1 MTHTWI
7 TPPTRALIVGINDYD
22 APTTLINPLKGC
34 VADATAIYSFL
45 TQTIGMAAT
54 DILLLTSPTTDPTR
68 KAIRAN
74 ILSGLREFLGS
85 APAKSEVLFYYS
97 GHGSFTTLAPDIAF
111 GDKQGETLVPA
122 DARVNGVLDI
132 LDRELRVIRH
142 ELAKKGLHLTV
153 IADSC
158 FSGDVMRGDPAP
170 AGEMVPRLTG
180 SAHGGARTLS
190 SLLDGSVVLAD
201 ITTLYEQQDEDAY
214 TLVSG
219 CLPTQQSYEV
229 PLGDT
234 RRGVMTTALL
244 TAMEAVGGAL
254 TYAEL
259 GRVLSAFVQPKH
271 LEKQLPNI
279 TGDVE
284 RGIFGTPLPARE
296 KPLFAIHS
304 INPDGSINIRAGLI
318 AGLEE
323 GSALQGYGNWSLSTP
338 TGKWKVVEAKAH
350 TATAEPI
357 EGATNPQPGQP
368 LQLLARS
375 NAPTV
380 YFDPSSRKIQE
391 AWYEDKK
398 VGVPALVET
407 TNANGATYIVTTD
420 QSDFIARRDDGLIR
434 PSLRRSR
441 QDPRAVYDLARQLN
455 RVAMYETFVARRPA
469 PKETWQL
476 PPLNTEGGLKV
487 QVERLEWNGTDTV
500 LGFDSTI
507 PLPPKSRLRL
517 TLENQTGQELWVALY
532 LLDEPY
538 FVAERLYPNDSNFY
552 LTPGTSRTVIW
563 SNNEWGGGI
572 LSLKLFVSSREIKAA
587 DAPPFPCGTRDTHRG
602 SDTSR
607 GLKIVDYDDGND
619 EGWATY
625 QVVYGL

>member
-1 MTHTWI
+1 MTLSWL
-7 TPPTRALIVGINDYD
+7 TPPYRALIVGINEYD
-22 APTTLINPLKGC
+22 APKSLINPLQGC
-34 VADATAIYSFL
+34 VADATAIYGFL
-45 TQTIGMAAT
+45 TQTVGMAAT
-54 DILLLTSPTTDPTR
+54 DILLLTSPATDSTR
-68 KAIRAN
+68 KATRAN
-74 ILSGLREFLGS
+74 ILVGIQEFLGS
-85 APAKSEVLFYYS
+85 APANSEVLFYYS
-97 GHGSFTTLAPDIAF
+97 GHGSFTSLAPEISF

-142 ELAKKGLHLTV
+142 ELAQKGLHLTV

-170 AGEMVPRLTG
+170 AGEMIPRLTG
-180 SAHGGARTLS
+180 SAHGGARTLT
-190 SLLDGSVVLAD
+190 SLLDGTIALTD
-201 ITTLYEQQDEDAY
+201 ITALYEQEDEDSY

-244 TAMEAVGGAL
+244 TALEAVGGTL

-284 RGIFGTPLPARE
+284 RGIFGTPFPARE

-304 INPDGSINIRAGLI
+304 INPDDSINIRAGLI
-318 AGLEE
+318 AGLET
-323 GSALQGYGNWSLSTP
+323 GSELRGYGNWSLSIL

-350 TATAEPI
+350 TSTAEPI
-357 EGATNPQPGQP
+357 EGDAKPQPGQP
-368 LQLLARS
+368 LQLLTRS

-380 YFDPSSRKIQE
+380 YFDPSAKKIQE

-398 VGVPALVET
+398 VGIPALVET
-407 TNANGATYIVTTD
+407 ANTTGATYIVTTD
-420 QSDFIARRDDGLIR
+420 QSDFIARRAGGLIR

-455 RVAMYETFVARRPA
+455 RVATYETFVARRPA
-469 PKETWQL
+469 PNEAWQL
-476 PPLNTEGGLKV
+476 PALNTQGGV
-487 QVERLEWNGTDTV
+487 QVQIERLEWNGTGTS
-500 LGFDSTI
+500 LTFDSAT
-507 PLPPKSRLRL
+507 PLPAKSRLRL
-517 TLENQTGQELWVALY
+517 TLENQTGQNLWVALY

-552 LTPGTSRTVIW
+552 LPTGTSRTVTW
-563 SNNEWGGGI
+563 NNNEWGGGI
-572 LSLKLFVSSREIKAA
+572 VSLKMFVSSREIKAA
-587 DAPPFPCGTRDTHRG
+587 DAPLFPCGTRDTHRG

-607 GLKIVDYDDGND
+607 GLKIVDYDTGDD
-619 EGWATY
+619 EGWASY
-625 QVVYGL
+625 EVAYGL